1 MKKIILISVTVL
13 FWTAFFA
20 SSSALANSFPDVA
33 QDHKNYSAIE
43 YLDEHQIINGY
54 SDGTFKPDNLV
65 NRAEALKIIIGAL
78 GVEHAGNYN
87 VLFPDVLKEDWY
99 FSYVMAA
106 KELAIVSG
114 YGDGKFRPTNT
125 VNLAETLKMLFT
137 AGDVS
142 LPNVTG
148 NVFVDVEKNDWF
160 APYALYAREHNIVL
174 ADDYGSISPS
184 QSMTRGALAE
194 VVYRMMI
201 VKSNNGEA
209 FPLYLNWEKYTNRTL
224 PFAIKYDND
233 NWTLIEHEDEVI
245 FLKPDKEFLQFSPTR
260 IYPGSAVVTVTLD
273 ENEMAASKAQYFAN
287 IKNAFK
293 GANYT
298 EFNLG
303 EFSALEVLYSDE
315 RIVDWYVYLDDGK
328 VLAVYT
334 QYGDGLLGFQLQRII
349 KSMLSTLE
357 YKEVSGDGTDYSAL
371 LSQILENIL
380 VEGKGMEMLN
390 LLPDKMIIETDT
402 IGVGTGPV
410 DYYYSEGVDYTF
422 KYERAADV
430 LLDSRSGRTTT
441 F

>member
-1 MKKIILISVTVL
+1 MKKIILLIVTVL

-20 SSSALANSFPDVA
+20 SGSVLANSFPDVA

-43 YLDEHQIINGY
+43 YLDENEVINGY

-78 GVEHAGNYN
+78 EIEHEGNYN

-106 KELAIVSG
+106 KELGVVSG
-114 YGDGKFRPTNT
+114 YGDGKFQPTNT
-125 VNLAETLKMLFT
+125 VNLAETLKMLFA
-137 AGDVS
+137 AGNVA
-142 LPNVTG
+142 LPNVTS
-148 NVFVDVEKNDWF
+148 NVFVDVKKDDWF
-160 APYALYAREHNIVL
+160 AGYVLYAREHNIVL
-174 ADDYGSISPS
+174 ADDYGAASPS

-201 VKSNNGEA
+201 VKNNNGEA
-209 FPLYLNWEKYTNRTL
+209 FPLHLNWEKYTGRTL
-224 PFAIKYDND
+224 PFAIKYDNN
-233 NWTLIEHEDEVI
+233 NWTLIEHEDEVV
-245 FLKPDKEFLQFSPTR
+245 FLKPDKEFLQFSPLR

-273 ENEMAASKAQYFAN
+273 ENEMSTSGAQYFSN
-287 IKNAFK
+287 IKNAFL

-298 EFNLG
+298 EFNFG
-303 EFSALEVLYSDE
+303 EFGALEVLYSE
-315 RIVDWYVYLDDGK
+315 EKIVDWYIYLNDGK
-328 VLAVYT
+328 VLTVYT
-334 QYGDGLLGFQLQRII
+334 QYGNGLIGFQLQRII
-349 KSMLSTLE
+349 QSMLSTLE
-357 YKEVSGDGTDYSAL
+357 YKEISSNGEDHSAL

>member
-1 MKKIILISVTVL
+1 MKKIILFSTIGL
-13 FWTAFFA
+13 AFFA
-20 SSSALANSFPDVA
+20 GNSAFAGSFPDVA
-33 QDHKNYSAIE
+33 QDYKNYSAIE
-43 YLDEHQIINGY
+43 YLDENEVINGY

-78 GVEHAGNYN
+78 GIEHTSNYD

-106 KELAIVSG
+106 KELGVVSG

-137 AGDVS
+137 AGSVS
-142 LPNVTG
+142 LPNVTS
-148 NVFVDVEKNDWF
+148 NVFVDVLKNDWF
-160 APYALYAREHNIVL
+160 SPYALYAREHNIVL
-174 ADDYGSISPS
+174 ADDYGAASPS

-201 VKSNNGEA
+201 VKNNDGEA
-209 FPLYLNWEKYTNRTL
+209 FPLHLNWAQYGSQTL
-224 PFAIKYDND
+224 PFKIKYDSD
-233 NWTLIEHEDEVI
+233 NWTLIEHEDEVV
-245 FLKPDKEFLQFSPTR
+245 FLKPDKEFLQFAPTR

-273 ENEMAASKAQYFAN
+273 ENEMSISGAQYFSN
-287 IKNAFK
+287 IKNAFS

-298 EFNLG
+298 EFNFG
-303 EFSALEVLYSDE
+303 EFGALEVLYSE
-315 RIVDWYVYLDDGK
+315 EKIVDWYIYLNDGK
-328 VLAVYT
+328 VLTVYT
-334 QYGDGLLGFQLQRII
+334 QYGNGLIGFQLQRII
-349 KSMLSTLE
+349 QSMLDTLE
-357 YKEVSGDGTDYSAL
+357 YHAVSGDSPDYSAL

-380 VEGKGMEMLN
+380 VEGEGMEMLN